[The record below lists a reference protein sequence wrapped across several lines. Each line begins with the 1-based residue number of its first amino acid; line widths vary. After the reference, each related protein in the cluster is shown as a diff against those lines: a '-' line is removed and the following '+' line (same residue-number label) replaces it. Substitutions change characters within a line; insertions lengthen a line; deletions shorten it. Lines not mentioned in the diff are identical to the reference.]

1 MPLQHTFQ
9 GPETFLPMFGTFSSK
24 GWKVGVKTSNVW
36 TFIMNQYVDQLTAM
50 RMNTQD
56 GHTSPHKAVMM
67 LAVMDL
73 IAAGETDDNCI
84 EYGPELLEHFRRY
97 FDVVKTEADSCT
109 PLNPFWHL
117 KTEPFWHHVVRED
130 KKAVYEAMGRPRG
143 PNVMAD
149 VVEGAF
155 LDDELFALLQN
166 QSIRQE
172 MREALITR
180 YFGEQHD
187 ELIRLAEQE
196 EGVGLYAQVL
206 RGQRKKTD
214 CVKEE
219 NETVRDLA
227 FARVVKRAYH
237 YQCAACGLRVLF
249 DGVSLVD
256 AAHII
261 PFAVSHDDDPCNGMA
276 LCKNHHWAMDQE
288 LIFPCADNRWRVR
301 KDIDDRVDSQRAL
314 IGLDGKSIL
323 SPEQKQFAPKQ
334 QALAWREQRLRAGG
348 ERSFYGR

>member
-1 MPLQHTFQ
+1 
-9 GPETFLPMFGTFSSK
+9 
-24 GWKVGVKTSNVW
+24 
-36 TFIMNQYVDQLTAM
+36 MNQYVDQLTTM
-50 RMNTQD
+50 RMNTQG
-56 GHTSPHKAVMM
+56 GHISPHKAVMM

-73 IAAGETDDNCI
+73 IAAGDTDGNCI
-84 EYGPELLEHFRRY
+84 EYSPELLEGFRRY
-97 FDVVKTEADSCT
+97 FDVVKNPSDACT

-117 KTEPFWHHVVRED
+117 KTSPFWHHKIKEGKD
-130 KKAVYEAMGRPRG
+130 EVYEAMGRPKG
-143 PNVMAD
+143 PNIMAN
-149 VVEGAF
+149 VVDAAF
-155 LDDELFALLQN
+155 LDDELFALLKN
-166 QSIRQE
+166 QSVRQE
-172 MREALITR
+172 MREALVCR
-180 YFGEQHD
+180 YFPEHHD
-187 ELIRLAEQE
+187 ALIQLAQQE

-206 RGQRKKTD
+206 RGQREKTD
-214 CVKEE
+214 FAKEE
-219 NETVRDLA
+219 SGTVRDMA

-237 YQCAACGLRVLF
+237 YQCAACGLRILF

-323 SPEQKQFAPKQ
+323 FPEQKQFAPKQ
-334 QALAWREQRLRAGG
+334 QALEWREQRLRAG
-348 ERSFYGR
+348 